1 MNTTEASITR
11 PRRGQSMTRL
21 ETFTDAAFAFAAAVL
36 AISIDEVPESY
47 PELIE
52 ALKDAPAFA
61 ASFAIL
67 LLFWRAHQTWS
78 DRYGLEDLPSVLLTF
93 ALILVVMVY
102 VYPLKIMFGAA
113 FSAISSGWLP
123 SSFALESQAQFR
135 VMLTVYGLGFFLLSG
150 LIGALYLHAWRRRAA
165 LSMHPREAFDTAGE
179 SLAWLIVAMFGLLS
193 VLLGWVLTDDYVPI
207 AAWVYCAL
215 FLFGPVFDR
224 LQTRSAR
231 RRFGNH

>member
-1 MNTTEASITR
+1 MTATETGLTR
-11 PRRGQSMTRL
+11 PRRGQNMTRL
-21 ETFTDAAFAFAAAVL
+21 ETFTDAAFAFAAALL

-93 ALILVVMVY
+93 GLILVVMIY

-113 FSAISSGWLP
+113 FNAISAGWLP
-123 SSFALESQAQFR
+123 SSFALETQDQFR
-135 VMLTVYGLGFFLLSG
+135 VVLTVYGIGFFMLSG
-150 LIGALYLHAWRRRAA
+150 LISALYLHAWRRRTE
-165 LSMHPREAFDTAGE
+165 LVMHPRETFDTAAE
-179 SLAWLIVAMFGLLS
+179 ILAWLIVALFGLLS
-193 VLLGWVLTDDYVPI
+193 VALAWLLPDRHVPI
-207 AAWVYCAL
+207 AAWIYCAL
-215 FLFGPVFDR
+215 IVYGPIFDR
-224 LQTRSAR
+224 IQENVAR
-231 RRFGNH
+231 RRFG